1 MAICLGLALAVQIK
15 PYAHAWITD
24 ARANIA
30 IQSFQVERALQRL
43 TAKSPHANDDDDE
56 GGVIFVFVFCVF
68 VQVELLWQGWRR
80 RAGAR
85 TRRRRRRV
93 AFLSEM

>member
-43 TAKSPHANDDDDE
+43 TAKSPHANDDEDE

-68 VQVELLWQGWRR
+68 CCAEREDVFFNDARLLHELL
-80 RAGAR
+80 
-85 TRRRRRRV
+85 
-93 AFLSEM
+93 FL